1 MKWKK
6 ITLLALSM
14 FLLQGIRMVFKTLIF
29 LCVNR
34 TLLADAIVSS
44 AFMLIISIVLLLIA
58 KHRKKQISILP
69 EKHRNAYIFFSV
81 SVFLLFFIKSVMAG
95 NESFYAVCTLLYN
108 AIFTVIM
115 EELLF
120 RGYFWAELADGA
132 KSDRQVYFVTSIL
145 FGFWHLGY
153 IDTILWRTAMFHA
166 DADIGIIM
174 IWKVITGLVFGAILG
189 FFRYR
194 NKNVSAPILL
204 HSFLNLIGG

>member
-1 MKWKK
+1 MNWKK

-81 SVFLLFFIKSVMAG
+81 SVFLLFFIKAVMAG

-120 RGYFWAELADGA
+120 RGYFWAELGRWGRKAT
-132 KSDRQVYFVTSIL
+132 DRSIL
-145 FGFWHLGY
+145 SLPFCLDSGILAY

-166 DADIGIIM
+166 DAEHWDHYDLESENRAGY
-174 IWKVITGLVFGAILG
+174 LAQF
-189 FFRYR
+189 
-194 NKNVSAPILL
+194 
-204 HSFLNLIGG
+204 